1 MHGVHGA
8 TRYGLTFLP
17 DVLFARKREHVED
30 VIKERITQNRGGK
43 PTTRDI
49 HNERN
54 NNAFIT
60 RRRRDSMTLS
70 VGFYP
75 VSNLYLA
82 LTPTRH
88 NPFLRQTV
96 EILIYVGDTFRVMA
110 AWNVVVKFIAVRRLF
125 QKEFMPTL
133 MLYFRQV

>member
-1 MHGVHGA
+1 VHGA

-17 DVLFARKREHVED
+17 DVLFARKCEHVED
-30 VIKERITQNRGGK
+30 VIKERITQNRGGE
-43 PTTRDI
+43 PTTHGI
-49 HNERN
+49 HNERH
-54 NNAFIT
+54 NNAFMT

-75 VSNLYLA
+75 VYNLYLA
-82 LTPTRH
+82 LTPTRY

-110 AWNVVVKFIAVRRLF
+110 AWNVVAKFIAVRRLF
-125 QKEFMPTL
+125 QEEFMPTSTSYL
-133 MLYFRQV
+133 RQV